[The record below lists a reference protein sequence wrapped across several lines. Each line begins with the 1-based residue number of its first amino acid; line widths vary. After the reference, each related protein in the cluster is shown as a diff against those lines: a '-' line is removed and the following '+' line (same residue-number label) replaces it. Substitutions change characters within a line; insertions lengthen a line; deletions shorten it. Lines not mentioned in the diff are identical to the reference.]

1 MRKDSNFGN
10 NKTIKSLVLGISKA
24 GCLQSIFFF
33 FLLLFFIFYFSEGD
47 IDRQLKLRT
56 SFIQGKCTELQTT
69 PT

>member
-1 MRKDSNFGN
+1 MRKDSNLGN
-10 NKTIKSLVLGISKA
+10 NKTIKCLVWGILNA

-33 FLLLFFIFYFSEGD
+33 LLLYFIFYFSEGN

-56 SFIQGKCTELQTT
+56 SFIQGKCTELQTI